1 MGCSKGRAHLSLFAK
16 RGSSTLIHV
25 LHASQRKKQN
35 ASYWEGRLP
44 GARGGCCWWL
54 AWLRRRPC
62 CSQCCCCWSRWL
74 LHKLLKP
81 GLPLLRRVLRIRRL
95 YMWDEWNV
103 FYVGTRAFYE
113 HIQKLQCCSSFLRRS
128 GTTRCHS
135 ASRTYQALINP
146 PMPFCKRKPLF
157 SIRQLKKKAMDKQLH
172 NRPDPWRK
180 RKYWH

>member
-1 MGCSKGRAHLSLFAK
+1 MFFYIEKMGCSKGRAHLSLFAK

-113 HIQKLQCCSSFLRRS
+113 HIQKLQCCRLVAVSSE
-128 GTTRCHS
+128 GV
-135 ASRTYQALINP
+135 AEP
-146 PMPFCKRKPLF
+146 DVFCKSYIS
-157 SIRQLKKKAMDKQLH
+157 SI
-172 NRPDPWRK
+172 N
-180 RKYWH
+180 